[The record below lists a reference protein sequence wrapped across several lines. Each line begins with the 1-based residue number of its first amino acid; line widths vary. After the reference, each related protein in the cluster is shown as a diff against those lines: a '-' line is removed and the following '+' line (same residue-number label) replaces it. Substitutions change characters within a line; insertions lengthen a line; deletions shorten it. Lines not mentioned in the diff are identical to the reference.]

1 MVQLNMTQI
10 KTEQKTKRTFFEYH
24 QWPDTVMCDH
34 KTSQPHKTI
43 MKTKEI
49 MPTTPQKMLEGM

>member
-1 MVQLNMTQI
+1 MTQI